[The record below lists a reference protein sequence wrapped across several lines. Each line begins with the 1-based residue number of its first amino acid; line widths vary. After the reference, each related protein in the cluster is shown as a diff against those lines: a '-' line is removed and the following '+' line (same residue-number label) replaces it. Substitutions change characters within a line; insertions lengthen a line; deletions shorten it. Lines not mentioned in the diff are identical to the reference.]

1 MTEEN
6 VVALK
11 WLIASLESRIIDL
24 MAGKLDES
32 LEDLA
37 KYPIPVQ
44 YRSLCMEL
52 KCTIPNLPSLPELQ
66 STSVIPA
73 LLKDATVN
81 EACSESEPTELLA
94 HNTTGNNQN
103 LKPVGTPDNLNKAT
117 LPPISMEHIAVSKA
131 SPSIEVT
138 VGRKSPAVEVPVGRK
153 SPTVEVPVGRKSPTV
168 EITVG
173 RKRKSSIGENDD
185 DKKQLLNAKSLEQ
198 NSLIR
203 NSPIVSKDSNLSDLN
218 VEAAAKVPVSSKSL
232 TDKTISSPTSTPTTL
247 MSPGRASTRSSRG
260 SIVHIDE
267 DLPSAPNSAGIE
279 TPAVISSSGGKTT
292 TKGELHSHGVI
303 LPLKLNFSLFVPA
316 CITCTLEGTLLLRF
330 VKITS
335 GKKLSNMFL
344 F

>member
-138 VGRKSPAVEVPVGRK
+138 VGRKSP
-153 SPTVEVPVGRKSPTV
+153 TVEVPVGRKSPTV

-203 NSPIVSKDSNLSDLN
+203 NSPILSKDSNLSDLN

-303 LPLKLNFSLFVPA
+303 LPLKLNFS
-316 CITCTLEGTLLLRF
+316 
-330 VKITS
+330 
-335 GKKLSNMFL
+335 
-344 F
+344 